1 LAMILL
7 IMNQFLLFLFIH
19 FAAAI
24 SIDFIVWTG
33 DDLFSVLE
41 GIFRRLMNVFT
52 FGNVSSL
59 LSFLRGASFPPA
71 STCPPDF
78 HFDSFPLFLPFNPFQ
93 PSAPPAN
100 DVFSANK
107 VFLEPTC
114 VICMDSRVS
123 EIKLTRLHQLL
134 LHFFYRLGWFSYL
147 VVICAAVSTVGM
159 PWAVARCVG
168 HASFEDFEF
177 TFDPDRQGLCYWSIV
192 PMNIWIFWNGSIRTT
207 NKMGT
212 AAAPYPY
219 LCITSILAKFRR
231 PKIHFITS

>member
-1 LAMILL
+1 
-7 IMNQFLLFLFIH
+7 MNEISTQDFLKKKEWNGNVIIAELKVAREKVSALPLVARFL
-19 FAAAI
+19 
-24 SIDFIVWTG
+24 
-33 DDLFSVLE
+33 E
-41 GIFRRLMNVFT
+41 NVFT
-52 FGNVSSL
+52 FGNVSSF

-71 STCPPDF
+71 STCPPGF

-159 PWAVARCVG
+159 P
-168 HASFEDFEF
+168 
-177 TFDPDRQGLCYWSIV
+177 
-192 PMNIWIFWNGSIRTT
+192 
-207 NKMGT
+207 
-212 AAAPYPY
+212 
-219 LCITSILAKFRR
+219 
-231 PKIHFITS
+231 